1 MGGLIE
7 PITLNPLLADDE
19 ASLTIG
25 GLIFDS
31 LLAVDPQTGALV
43 PNLARAWRVSA
54 DGLTITFDLRDDVL
68 WHDGE
73 PFAAEDVEF
82 TFEAIANT
90 SPGLSTGLGVDSPR
104 RFDLA
109 LVDEFQSPDAKT
121 FLVKLSEP
129 SCSALYDLG
138 LLPIVPRHV
147 FQQQSAA
154 IGTGPFMLQEW
165 LQGDHITLIRNS
177 HYWRGAPRL
186 NAWTYRVL
194 ADEGELLAELEA
206 GQIDVAQIRPEDL
219 ARVEAAGRLE
229 VHRYLAT
236 EGYFIAFNNDH
247 SVLGDRRVR
256 QALSYALDRERL
268 VDQILLGQGTLLATG
283 LLPGHWALRGGAGPS
298 LYDYDPGEAR
308 RLLAEAG
315 WSDSDGDGILDRE
328 GEPLQLSLTTNAG
341 NRTRQA
347 IAILA
352 RQYYRAIGVV
362 AQVELVEWGNLLQR
376 MFSHRFDVVVL
387 SWSLELNPDQREFWH
402 CEENALGSG
411 FNFVSYCNPHLDALL
426 IEGATMLSCDS
437 ERRAEVYSEM
447 ASILAEDRPYDF
459 LFAPDNLLAVN
470 RRVVGPDPS
479 PFAGLYWNMADWY
492 VTQ

>member
-1 MGGLIE
+1 VGGLIE

-19 ASLTIG
+19 ASLAVVS
-25 GLIFDS
+25 LIFDS
-31 LLAVDPQTGALV
+31 LLAVDPRTGALV

-73 PFAAEDVEF
+73 PFAAKDVEF
-82 TFEAIANT
+82 TFEALANT

-109 LVDEFQSPDAKT
+109 LVEEFQAPDAKT
-121 FLVKLSEP
+121 FLIKLSEP

-147 FQQQSAA
+147 PQQQATV
-154 IGTGPFMLQEW
+154 IGTGPFMLREW
-165 LQGDHITLIRNS
+165 LHGDRITLMRNP

-186 NAWTYRVL
+186 DALIYRVL
-194 ADEGELLAELEA
+194 ADEEELLAELEA
-206 GQIDVAQIRPEDL
+206 GQIDVAQIRPGAL
-219 ARVEAAGRLE
+219 ARVEAAENFE
-229 VHRYLAT
+229 VYRYPAA

-247 SVLGDRRVR
+247 PVLGDRRVR

-268 VDQILLGQGTLLATG
+268 VDQILLDQGTLLATG
-283 LLPGHWALRGGAGPS
+283 LLPGHWALRGDTGPG

-328 GEPLQLSLTTNAG
+328 GEPLQLSLATNAG
-341 NRTRQA
+341 NGTREA

-352 RQYYRAIGVV
+352 GQYYRAIGVA
-362 AQVELVEWGNLLQR
+362 AQVELVEWGNLLGR
-376 MFSHRFDVVVL
+376 MFSHRFDAVVL
-387 SWSLELNPDQREFWH
+387 SWPLELDPDQREFWH

-437 ERRAEVYSEM
+437 ERRAEIYSEM
-447 ASILAEDRPYDF
+447 ASILTEDRPYDF
-459 LFAPDNLLAVN
+459 LFAPDNLLAAN

-479 PFAGLYWNMADWY
+479 PFAGLYWNVADWY